1 MTKLTFDVIS
11 AYRGRTVAT
20 AESCTGGLV
29 GAMLTEVPGASAV
42 YKGGV
47 ISYWSEVKEQI
58 LGVSSDTLSVFGA
71 VSEETAM
78 QMARGIRETLKSD
91 VAVSVTGLA
100 GPEGDG
106 SDHPVGTV
114 YVGFANY
121 KQVFAREY
129 HFSGNRSEIRQQ
141 AAEAALG
148 LLLEH
153 Q

>member
-1 MTKLTFDVIS
+1 MTKLPFDVIS

-58 LGVSSDTLSVFGA
+58 LGVSSDTLSAFGA

-114 YVGFANY
+114 YVGFADHE
-121 KQVFAREY
+121 QVFAREY